1 MTALSPAGSA
11 SAPAAPPRILIIDDD
26 PTDHELIS
34 AILGREG
41 YELRFA
47 SSGPIGL
54 EEVARISPQVI
65 CCDVMMPGMTGIE
78 VCARLKSN
86 PATRQIPVIAV
97 TALDSRE
104 FLAEILAAGAD
115 DFVGKPI
122 QPGELRARLRSMLRI
137 SRQYEL
143 LESALRMRADLTY
156 MLVHDLRGP
165 LSGMQLAL
173 DLLRLDPL
181 TPRQGAAMETLEGGG
196 ERLQRLIHDLL
207 VMGRIESGCL
217 PLQRTRAPLVPL
229 LERAVASRRPIAES
243 HGLVLECLPGPEA
256 GIEVSIDVPL
266 IERLLDNLLSNAM
279 KFSPAGGRIVVRAMV
294 SGEECRLEIADEGI
308 GVPPELSACIFE
320 KYEVGR
326 IHPGVVQIGLGLAF
340 CKLVAEAHGG
350 GVAYR
355 PNAPRGSIFSVKWPL

>member
-1 MTALSPAGSA
+1 MTDLSSVASA
-11 SAPAAPPRILIIDDD
+11 SAAPPRILVIDDD
-26 PTDHELIS
+26 PTAHELIS
-34 AILGREG
+34 AILEREG

-47 SSGPIGL
+47 ADGPGAL
-54 EEVARISPQVI
+54 EGVARISPQVI
-65 CCDVMMPGMTGIE
+65 CCDMMMPGMTGIE
-78 VCARLKSN
+78 VCCRLKSN
-86 PATRQIPVIAV
+86 PATRHIPVIAV

-143 LESALRMRADLTY
+143 LESALRLRADLTY

-173 DLLRLDPL
+173 DLIRLDPL
-181 TPRQGAAMETLEGGG
+181 TPRQVEAMETLEGGA
-196 ERLQRLIHDLL
+196 ERLQWLIHDLL
-207 VMGRIESGCL
+207 VMGRIEAGCL
-217 PLQRTRAPLVPL
+217 PLQRSRVALVPL

-243 HGLVLECLPGPEA
+243 HGLLLEYLPGLEA
-256 GIEVSIDVPL
+256 VIEVSIDVPL

-279 KFSPAGGRIVVRAMV
+279 KFSPAGGRIAVRAVVR
-294 SGEECRLEIADEGI
+294 GEECRVEIADEGV
-308 GVPPELSACIFE
+308 GVPPELGDGIFE

-326 IHPGVVQIGLGLAF
+326 LHPGVVQIGLGLAF
-340 CKLVAEAHGG
+340 CKLVAEAHDGG
-350 GVAYR
+350 MGYR
-355 PNAPRGSIFSVKWPL
+355 PNPPRGSIFSVKWPL